1 MGRYPVSISFE
12 EKELQELDRLAKK
25 LHQTRSAFLKAAL
38 AAYVRKLRFENLRQ
52 MGQMLAESKGYFND
66 EDIFRE
72 VS

>member
-12 EKELQELDRLAKK
+12 EQELKELDRFARK

-38 AAYVRKLRFENLRQ
+38 AAYVRKLRFEHLRQ
-52 MGQMLAESKGYFND
+52 MGQAMAQSKGYFND